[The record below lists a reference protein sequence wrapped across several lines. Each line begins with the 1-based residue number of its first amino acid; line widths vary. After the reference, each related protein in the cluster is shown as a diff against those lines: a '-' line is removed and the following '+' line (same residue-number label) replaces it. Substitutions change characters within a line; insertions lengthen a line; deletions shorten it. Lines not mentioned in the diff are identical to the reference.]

1 MTNDTLQRLLAELH
15 ERLGGSPALDDETRR
30 LLGLVS
36 ADIHRL
42 GVAGEASPNGI
53 EALAVRF
60 EADHPAI
67 SASLRQAVDILSK
80 AGI

>member
-1 MTNDTLQRLLAELH
+1 MTHDTLQRLLAELH
-15 ERLGGSPALDDETRR
+15 ERLAGSPSLDEETRR
-30 LLGLVS
+30 LMGLVS
-36 ADIHRL
+36 ADLHRL
-42 GVAGEASPNGI
+42 GMTGEASPTGI

-67 SASLRQAVDILSK
+67 SASLRQAVDILCK

>member
-1 MTNDTLQRLLAELH
+1 MTNARLLQLLVELH
-15 ERLGGSPALDDETRR
+15 GHLAASPTLDDDTRR
-30 LLGLVS
+30 LLGLVN

-42 GVAGEASPNGI
+42 GIAGEASPTGI